1 MTNYKEE
8 YQHWLDSPALSE
20 EEWKELNSIS
30 GDEKE
35 IESRFFAPL
44 EFGTAGLRGTM
55 KLGLHNMNI
64 HIIRH
69 ATQAFA
75 NVILEEGMDAAER
88 GIAIA
93 HDCRINS
100 RRFAE
105 EAACVMAANG
115 IHVRFFESLRP
126 TPELSFAI
134 LHYGLVT
141 SVPFTHGGFLLYNG
155 GFTAALICFLFI
167 PVMEMF
173 FRTKEERKQK
183 TGK

>member
-88 GIAIA
+88 GIAA
-93 HDCRINS
+93 S
-100 RRFAE
+100 PRRPPASWPQT
-105 EAACVMAANG
+105 ASACACSSPCA
-115 IHVRFFESLRP
+115 RLR
-126 TPELSFAI
+126 S
-134 LHYGLVT
+134 
-141 SVPFTHGGFLLYNG
+141 
-155 GFTAALICFLFI
+155 
-167 PVMEMF
+167 
-173 FRTKEERKQK
+173 
-183 TGK
+183 

>member
-115 IHVRFFESLRP
+115 IRVRLFESLRP
-126 TPELSFAI
+126 TPELRSLQPLPPRDCRALWRLFSARN
-134 LHYGLVT
+134 LRAECR
-141 SVPFTHGGFLLYNG
+141 
-155 GFTAALICFLFI
+155 TAHRALRGREF
-167 PVMEMF
+167 
-173 FRTKEERKQK
+173 
-183 TGK
+183 

>member
-115 IHVRFFESLRP
+115 IRVRLFESLRP
-126 TPELSFAI
+126 TPELSFAV
-134 LHYGLVT
+134 LHYG
-141 SVPFTHGGFLLYNG
+141 
-155 GFTAALICFLFI
+155 TAIRSTGPTGRSSRRRRLRPLQSRWKPLTCSRASRPAIT
-167 PVMEMF
+167 
-173 FRTKEERKQK
+173 TKP
-183 TGK
+183 